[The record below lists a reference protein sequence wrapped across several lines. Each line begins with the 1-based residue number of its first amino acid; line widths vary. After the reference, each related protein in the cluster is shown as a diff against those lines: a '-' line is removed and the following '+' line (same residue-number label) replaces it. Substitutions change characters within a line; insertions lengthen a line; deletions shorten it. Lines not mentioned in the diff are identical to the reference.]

1 MHVQGTLDIGLLLLI
16 NNIDLEIIPI
26 WYQDI
31 RNSIDVLFYFL
42 FSYILEL
49 CSRILPLFA
58 RVLVEL
64 EGGDSLLILFI
75 LAMNGHLLRIDL
87 MYVTL
92 LSTADGGRRPYVI
105 SLGLAQESFYW
116 QTRWELSPAVPILPS
131 PFLCSWCW
139 KISLWNT
146 MDGYLDIL
154 EAVLLLSIKCEGYLV
169 AGEVRREHCWSTLRF
184 QVYFQYSSC

>member
-1 MHVQGTLDIGLLLLI
+1 MISRYKKQ
-16 NNIDLEIIPI
+16 
-26 WYQDI
+26 Y
-31 RNSIDVLFYFL
+31 RRLFYFL
-42 FSYILEL
+42 FNYILEL

-58 RVLVEL
+58 RVLVEM

-105 SLGLAQESFYW
+105 PLGLAQESFYW

-139 KISLWNT
+139 EISLWNT
-146 MDGYLDIL
+146 MDGYLDIP
-154 EAVLLLSIKCEGYLV
+154 EAVLLLRIKCEGYLV

>member
-1 MHVQGTLDIGLLLLI
+1 MISRYKKQ
-16 NNIDLEIIPI
+16 
-26 WYQDI
+26 Y
-31 RNSIDVLFYFL
+31 RCLFYFL
-42 FSYILEL
+42 FSSILEL

-116 QTRWELSPAVPILPS
+116 QNTVGTKSCSTHTPISFPVQLM
-131 PFLCSWCW
+131 LED
-139 KISLWNT
+139 KSLKHNGWLF
-146 MDGYLDIL
+146 GY
-154 EAVLLLSIKCEGYLV
+154 
-169 AGEVRREHCWSTLRF
+169 T
-184 QVYFQYSSC
+184 